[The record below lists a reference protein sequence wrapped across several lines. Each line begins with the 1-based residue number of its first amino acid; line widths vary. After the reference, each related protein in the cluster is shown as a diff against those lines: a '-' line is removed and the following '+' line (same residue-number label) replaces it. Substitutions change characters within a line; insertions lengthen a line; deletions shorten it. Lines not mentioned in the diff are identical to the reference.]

1 MAASAG
7 HSRSVS
13 LSLKSESNTI
23 TGSPAAKAVMARST
37 ADSMLSGGVIPTR
50 YFRSETEC
58 FSCVALPACPMTER
72 IEVVVPVRVDLAG
85 GWTDVQPYTGDYG
98 GEVVNFAINKYIRS
112 AMEKDDE
119 GRIRVEYSSDI
130 PTGSGLGTSGAMNVG
145 LIATIA
151 GGGKSPEDIA
161 ELAFQFEALL
171 ENRGGRQ
178 DQWAAA
184 RGGFNH
190 LLFLGDEVE
199 QIPFEPMKSARNW
212 LRKHFVIAYSGIEH
226 KSGDLH
232 SKVWERYDEG
242 DEKVISGLHLIR
254 GAARN
259 MADGLQRDRREL
271 VVKALNDVC
280 EGVDLI
286 DKSIHDPFR
295 EVVNRLKESGS
306 VVAWKALGAGGG
318 GSVGLLCSPM
328 GRSEAIST
336 VEEEGWEVL
345 DWDYD
350 EIGMQ
355 VT

>member
-1 MAASAG
+1 
-7 HSRSVS
+7 
-13 LSLKSESNTI
+13 
-23 TGSPAAKAVMARST
+23 
-37 ADSMLSGGVIPTR
+37 
-50 YFRSETEC
+50 
-58 FSCVALPACPMTER
+58 MTER

-226 KSGDLH
+226 KSGDLR

>member
-1 MAASAG
+1 
-7 HSRSVS
+7 
-13 LSLKSESNTI
+13 
-23 TGSPAAKAVMARST
+23 
-37 ADSMLSGGVIPTR
+37 
-50 YFRSETEC
+50 
-58 FSCVALPACPMTER
+58 MTER

-85 GWTDVQPYTGDYG
+85 GWTDVQPYSGDHG
-98 GEVVNFAINKYIRS
+98 GEVVNFAINRYIRS
-112 AMEKDDE
+112 VMEKDDE
-119 GRIRVEYSSDI
+119 GRIRVEYSSDM

-145 LIATIA
+145 LIATIS

-171 ENRGGRQ
+171 ENKGGRQ

-199 QIPFEPMKSARNW
+199 EMPFEPMKSARNW
-212 LRKHFVIAYSGIEH
+212 LRKHFVIAYTGIEH

-232 SKVWERYDEG
+232 SKVWERYEKG
-242 DEKVISGLHLIR
+242 DEELISGLHLIR

-259 MADGLQRDRREL
+259 MADGLQKDRREL

-286 DKSIHDPFR
+286 DRTIHDPFR
-295 EVVNRLKESGS
+295 DVVGSLKESGS

-328 GRSEAIST
+328 GRSNTISA
-336 VEEEGWEVL
+336 VEQAGWEVVE
-345 DWDYD
+345 WDYD

-355 VT
+355 VN

>member
-1 MAASAG
+1 
-7 HSRSVS
+7 
-13 LSLKSESNTI
+13 
-23 TGSPAAKAVMARST
+23 
-37 ADSMLSGGVIPTR
+37 
-50 YFRSETEC
+50 
-58 FSCVALPACPMTER
+58 MTER

-85 GWTDVQPYTGDYG
+85 GWTDVQPYSGDHG
-98 GEVVNFAINKYIRS
+98 GEVVNFAINRYIRS
-112 AMEKDDE
+112 IMEKDED
-119 GRIRVEYSSDI
+119 GRIRVEYSSDM

-151 GGGKSPEDIA
+151 GGKKSPEDIA
-161 ELAFQFEALL
+161 ELAFQLEALL
-171 ENRGGRQ
+171 ENKGGRQ

-199 QIPFEPMKSARNW
+199 EIPFEPMKSSRNW
-212 LRKHFVIAYSGIEH
+212 LRKHFVIAYTGIGH

-232 SKVWERYDEG
+232 SRVWDRYQNG
-242 DEKVISGLHLIR
+242 DEKVLSGLHIIR
-254 GAARN
+254 GAART
-259 MADGLQRDRREL
+259 MAAGLQRDRREL

-286 DKSIHDPFR
+286 DRTIHDPFR
-295 EVVNRLKESGS
+295 EVVGGLKESGS

-328 GRSEAIST
+328 GRSDTISA
-336 VEEEGWEVL
+336 VEEAGWEVIE
-345 DWDYD
+345 WDYD

-355 VT
+355 VN

>member
-1 MAASAG
+1 M
-7 HSRSVS
+7 
-13 LSLKSESNTI
+13 
-23 TGSPAAKAVMARST
+23 P
-37 ADSMLSGGVIPTR
+37 
-50 YFRSETEC
+50 
-58 FSCVALPACPMTER
+58 ER

-85 GWTDVQPYTGDYG
+85 GWTDVQPYSGDHG
-98 GEVVNFAINKYIRS
+98 GEVVNFAINRYIRS
-112 AMEKDDE
+112 VMEKDDE
-119 GRIRVEYSSDI
+119 GRIRVEYSSDM

-171 ENRGGRQ
+171 ENKGGRQ

-199 QIPFEPMKSARNW
+199 EMPFEPMKSARNW
-212 LRKHFVIAYSGIEH
+212 LRKHFVIAYTGIEH
-226 KSGDLH
+226 KSGDIH
-232 SKVWERYDEG
+232 SKVWERYEKG

-259 MADGLQRDRREL
+259 MADGLQKDRREL

-286 DKSIHDPFR
+286 DRSIHDPFR
-295 EVVNRLKESGS
+295 EVVGSLKESGS

-328 GRSEAIST
+328 GRSDTISA
-336 VEEEGWEVL
+336 VEGAGWEVVE
-345 DWDYD
+345 WDYD
-350 EIGMQ
+350 ESGIQ
-355 VT
+355 VN

>member
-1 MAASAG
+1 
-7 HSRSVS
+7 
-13 LSLKSESNTI
+13 
-23 TGSPAAKAVMARST
+23 
-37 ADSMLSGGVIPTR
+37 
-50 YFRSETEC
+50 
-58 FSCVALPACPMTER
+58 MTER

-85 GWTDVQPYTGDYG
+85 GWTDVQPYSGDHG
-98 GEVVNFAINKYIRS
+98 GEVVNFAINRYIRS
-112 AMEKDDE
+112 IMEKDED
-119 GRIRVEYSSDI
+119 GRIRVEYSSDM

-151 GGGKSPEDIA
+151 GGKKSPEDIA

-171 ENRGGRQ
+171 ENKGGRQ
-178 DQWAAA
+178 DQWSAAS
-184 RGGFNH
+184 GGFNH

-199 QIPFEPMKSARNW
+199 EIPFEPMKSSRNW
-212 LRKHFVIAYSGIEH
+212 LRKHFVIAYTGIGH

-232 SKVWERYDEG
+232 SRVWDRYQNG
-242 DEKVISGLHLIR
+242 DEKGLSGLHIIR
-254 GAARN
+254 GAART

-286 DKSIHDPFR
+286 DRTIHDPFR
-295 EVVNRLKESGS
+295 EVVGGLKESGS

-328 GRSEAIST
+328 GRSDTISA
-336 VEEEGWEVL
+336 VEEAGWEVIE
-345 DWDYD
+345 WDYD

-355 VT
+355 VN

>member
-1 MAASAG
+1 MS
-7 HSRSVS
+7 
-13 LSLKSESNTI
+13 
-23 TGSPAAKAVMARST
+23 
-37 ADSMLSGGVIPTR
+37 
-50 YFRSETEC
+50 
-58 FSCVALPACPMTER
+58 ER

-85 GWTDVQPYTGDYG
+85 GWTDVQPYSGDHG
-98 GEVVNFAINKYIRS
+98 GEVVNFAINRYIRS
-112 AMEKDDE
+112 VMEKDDE
-119 GRIRVEYSSDI
+119 GRIRVEYSSDM

-145 LIATIA
+145 LIATIS

-171 ENRGGRQ
+171 ENKGGRQ

-190 LLFLGDEVE
+190 LLYLGDVVDVM
-199 QIPFEPMKSARNW
+199 PFEPMICARYW
-212 LRKHFVIAYSGIEH
+212 LRKHFVIAYTGIEH

-232 SKVWERYDEG
+232 SKVWERYEKG
-242 DEKVISGLHLIR
+242 DEELISGLHLIR

-259 MADGLQRDRREL
+259 MADGLQKDRREL

-286 DKSIHDPFR
+286 DRTIHDPFR
-295 EVVNRLKESGS
+295 DVVGSLKESGS

-328 GRSEAIST
+328 GRSNTISA
-336 VEEEGWEVL
+336 VEQAGWEVVE
-345 DWDYD
+345 WDYD

-355 VT
+355 VN

>member
-1 MAASAG
+1 
-7 HSRSVS
+7 
-13 LSLKSESNTI
+13 
-23 TGSPAAKAVMARST
+23 
-37 ADSMLSGGVIPTR
+37 
-50 YFRSETEC
+50 
-58 FSCVALPACPMTER
+58 MTER

-85 GWTDVQPYTGDYG
+85 GWTDVQPYSGDHG
-98 GEVVNFAINKYIRS
+98 GEVVNFAINRYIRS
-112 AMEKDDE
+112 VMEKDDE
-119 GRIRVEYSSDI
+119 GRIRVEYSSDM

-145 LIATIA
+145 LIATIS

-171 ENRGGRQ
+171 ENKGGRQ

-199 QIPFEPMKSARNW
+199 EMPFEPMKSARNW
-212 LRKHFVIAYSGIEH
+212 LRKLFVIAYTGIEH

-232 SKVWERYDEG
+232 SKVWERYEKG
-242 DEKVISGLHLIR
+242 DEELISGLHLIR

-259 MADGLQRDRREL
+259 MADGLQKDRREL

-286 DKSIHDPFR
+286 DRTIHDPFR
-295 EVVNRLKESGS
+295 DVVGSLKESGS

-328 GRSEAIST
+328 GRSNTISA
-336 VEEEGWEVL
+336 VEQAGWEVVE
-345 DWDYD
+345 WDYD

-355 VT
+355 VN

>member
-1 MAASAG
+1 
-7 HSRSVS
+7 
-13 LSLKSESNTI
+13 
-23 TGSPAAKAVMARST
+23 
-37 ADSMLSGGVIPTR
+37 
-50 YFRSETEC
+50 
-58 FSCVALPACPMTER
+58 MTER

-85 GWTDVQPYTGDYG
+85 GWTDVQPYTGDFG
-98 GEVVNFAINKYIRS
+98 GEVVNFAINRYIRS
-112 AMEKDDE
+112 VMEKDNE
-119 GRIRVEYSSDI
+119 GRIRVEYSSDM

-171 ENRGGRQ
+171 DNRGGRQ

-190 LLFLGDEVE
+190 LLFLGNEVE
-199 QIPFEPMKSARNW
+199 EIPFEPMKSARNW
-212 LRKHFVIAYSGIEH
+212 LHKHFVIAYSGIEH

-232 SKVWERYDEG
+232 SRVWERYNKG
-242 DEKVISGLHLIR
+242 DEEVISGLHMIR
-254 GAARN
+254 GAARG

-295 EVVNRLKESGS
+295 VVVDRLKESGS

-318 GSVGLLCSPM
+318 GSIGLLCSPA
-328 GRSEAIST
+328 GRNEAISV
-336 VEEEGWEVL
+336 VEKEGWEVL
-345 DWDYD
+345 EWDYD

-355 VT
+355 VN

>member
-1 MAASAG
+1 
-7 HSRSVS
+7 
-13 LSLKSESNTI
+13 
-23 TGSPAAKAVMARST
+23 
-37 ADSMLSGGVIPTR
+37 
-50 YFRSETEC
+50 
-58 FSCVALPACPMTER
+58 MTER

-199 QIPFEPMKSARNW
+199 QMPFEPMKSARNW
-212 LRKHFVIAYSGIEH
+212 LRKHFVIDYSGIEH
-226 KSGDLH
+226 KSGALH

-242 DEKVISGLHLIR
+242 DEKVISGLHLIG

>member
-1 MAASAG
+1 MS
-7 HSRSVS
+7 
-13 LSLKSESNTI
+13 
-23 TGSPAAKAVMARST
+23 
-37 ADSMLSGGVIPTR
+37 
-50 YFRSETEC
+50 
-58 FSCVALPACPMTER
+58 ER

-85 GWTDVQPYTGDYG
+85 GWTDVQPYSGDHG
-98 GEVVNFAINKYIRS
+98 GEVVNFAINRYIRS
-112 AMEKDDE
+112 VMEKDDE
-119 GRIRVEYSSDI
+119 GRIRVEYSSDM

-145 LIATIA
+145 LIATIS

-171 ENRGGRQ
+171 ENKGGRQ

-199 QIPFEPMKSARNW
+199 EMPFEPMKSARNW
-212 LRKHFVIAYSGIEH
+212 LRKHFVIAYTGIEH

-232 SKVWERYDEG
+232 SKVWERYEKG
-242 DEKVISGLHLIR
+242 DEELISGLHLIR

-259 MADGLQRDRREL
+259 MADGLQKDRREL

-286 DKSIHDPFR
+286 DRTIHDPFR
-295 EVVNRLKESGS
+295 DVVGSLKESGS

-328 GRSEAIST
+328 GRSNTISA
-336 VEEEGWEVL
+336 VEQAGWEVVE
-345 DWDYD
+345 WDYD

-355 VT
+355 VN

>member
-1 MAASAG
+1 
-7 HSRSVS
+7 
-13 LSLKSESNTI
+13 
-23 TGSPAAKAVMARST
+23 
-37 ADSMLSGGVIPTR
+37 
-50 YFRSETEC
+50 
-58 FSCVALPACPMTER
+58 MTER

-85 GWTDVQPYTGDYG
+85 GWTDVQPYSGDHG
-98 GEVVNFAINKYIRS
+98 GEVVNFAINRYIRS
-112 AMEKDDE
+112 IMEKDDD
-119 GRIRVEYSSDI
+119 GRIRVEYSSDM

-145 LIATIA
+145 LIATIS

-171 ENRGGRQ
+171 ENKGGRQ

-199 QIPFEPMKSARNW
+199 EIPFEPMKSSRNW
-212 LRKHFVIAYSGIEH
+212 LRKHFVIAYTGIGH

-232 SKVWERYDEG
+232 SRVWERYQEG
-242 DEKVISGLHLIR
+242 DEEVLSGLHIIR
-254 GAARN
+254 GAART

-286 DKSIHDPFR
+286 DRTIHDPFR
-295 EVVNRLKESGS
+295 EVVEGLKESGS
-306 VVAWKALGAGGG
+306 VVSWKALGAGGG

-328 GRSEAIST
+328 GRSDTISA
-336 VEEEGWEVL
+336 VEGACWEVVE
-345 DWDYD
+345 WDYD
-350 EIGMQ
+350 ESGIQ
-355 VT
+355 VN

>member
-1 MAASAG
+1 M
-7 HSRSVS
+7 
-13 LSLKSESNTI
+13 
-23 TGSPAAKAVMARST
+23 
-37 ADSMLSGGVIPTR
+37 
-50 YFRSETEC
+50 
-58 FSCVALPACPMTER
+58 
-72 IEVVVPVRVDLAG
+72 PVRVDLAG
-85 GWTDVQPYTGDYG
+85 GWTDVQPYSGDHG
-98 GEVVNFAINKYIRS
+98 GEVVNFAINRYIRS
-112 AMEKDDE
+112 VMEKDDE
-119 GRIRVEYSSDI
+119 GRIRVEYSSDM

-145 LIATIA
+145 LIATIS

-171 ENRGGRQ
+171 ENKGGRQ

-199 QIPFEPMKSARNW
+199 EMPFEPMKSARNW
-212 LRKHFVIAYSGIEH
+212 LRKHFVIAYTGIEH

-232 SKVWERYDEG
+232 SKVWERYEKG
-242 DEKVISGLHLIR
+242 DEELISGLHLIR

-259 MADGLQRDRREL
+259 MADGLQKDRREL

-286 DKSIHDPFR
+286 DRTIHDPFR
-295 EVVNRLKESGS
+295 DVVGSLKESGS

-328 GRSEAIST
+328 GRSNTISA
-336 VEEEGWEVL
+336 VEQAGWEVVE
-345 DWDYD
+345 WDYD

-355 VT
+355 VN

>member
-1 MAASAG
+1 
-7 HSRSVS
+7 
-13 LSLKSESNTI
+13 
-23 TGSPAAKAVMARST
+23 
-37 ADSMLSGGVIPTR
+37 
-50 YFRSETEC
+50 
-58 FSCVALPACPMTER
+58 MTER

-161 ELAFQFEALL
+161 ELAFQLEALL

-199 QIPFEPMKSARNW
+199 QMPFEPMKSARNW

>member
-1 MAASAG
+1 M
-7 HSRSVS
+7 
-13 LSLKSESNTI
+13 
-23 TGSPAAKAVMARST
+23 
-37 ADSMLSGGVIPTR
+37 
-50 YFRSETEC
+50 
-58 FSCVALPACPMTER
+58 
-72 IEVVVPVRVDLAG
+72 PVRVDLAG
-85 GWTDVQPYTGDYG
+85 GWTDVQPYSGDHG
-98 GEVVNFAINKYIRS
+98 GEVVNFAINRYIRS
-112 AMEKDDE
+112 IMEKDED
-119 GRIRVEYSSDI
+119 GRIRVEYSSDM

-151 GGGKSPEDIA
+151 GEKKSPEDIA

-171 ENRGGRQ
+171 ENKGGRQ

-199 QIPFEPMKSARNW
+199 EIAFEPMKSSRNW
-212 LRKHFVIAYSGIEH
+212 LRKHFVIAYTGIGH

-232 SKVWERYDEG
+232 SRVWDRYQNG
-242 DEKVISGLHLIR
+242 DEKVRSGLHIIR
-254 GAARN
+254 GAART

-286 DKSIHDPFR
+286 DRTIHDPFR
-295 EVVNRLKESGS
+295 EVVEGLKESGS

-328 GRSEAIST
+328 GRSDTISA
-336 VEEEGWEVL
+336 VEEAGWEVIE
-345 DWDYD
+345 WDYD

-355 VT
+355 VK

>member
-1 MAASAG
+1 
-7 HSRSVS
+7 
-13 LSLKSESNTI
+13 
-23 TGSPAAKAVMARST
+23 
-37 ADSMLSGGVIPTR
+37 
-50 YFRSETEC
+50 
-58 FSCVALPACPMTER
+58 MTER

-226 KSGDLH
+226 KSGALH

-271 VVKALNDVC
+271 VVKAFNDVC